1 MIRPPPTYL
10 TYHDQMTAPSTS
22 SHVDEPMPW
31 KLDRGRSFGEMGYL
45 PGLDGLRAVAIIG
58 VLLYHAGIDWM
69 PGGFLGVDVFFVISG
84 FLITSLILEEY
95 DRSGRVSFTKFYLG
109 RARRLLPAV
118 AVLLIAVGLAVL
130 IVYQDAL
137 SAFREDALA
146 TVFYVNNW
154 WYIFVDQSYFE
165 SVGRPPLLKHLWS
178 LSVEEQFY
186 LIWPVFA
193 LLLMRSGGRPL
204 VRRLALV
211 LAIAST
217 VWMAVLSIRN
227 GYPVDADP
235 SRAYFGTDSHSMGL
249 LVGAALATMWRPGRL
264 STQVPRRT
272 QLIITAIGVASLA
285 AVIGFYLFVG
295 EFTPWLYRGGFLAL
309 AFFTTALIAA
319 VTHPASFLGPALG
332 TGILRYIGRRS
343 YGIYLWHWPIFMVT
357 RPGIDVEWSEPVTF
371 VVRIALTLVIAELSY
386 RLVEMPIRRGV
397 LGRAWSA
404 VRSGGALGV
413 RAIGTL
419 IATGLVTV
427 IGAAVAI
434 ALLMNPGDGR
444 DAIPPDVAEA
454 MGIADGGPLE
464 LAIDDESSDAQDAA
478 DANTTADISTESAAD
493 PDATDNDNTTTDDS
507 STDDSTDN
515 GEPVA
520 SDEEIRAAN
529 GPVSVIG
536 DSVVLGARSAIK
548 EAMPGARVDAKVS
561 RMPGGFTGRVKKLDR
576 RDKLAN
582 VVVVHPA
589 TNGVINAKI
598 LRSILDPLTDYERVV
613 IVNASVPRSWEK
625 QNNKVIAK
633 VTPDY
638 PNVVVAD
645 WKSASDGR
653 SDYFVS
659 DGVHLTGSGAAAFAE
674 VIREAS
680 GL

>member
-1 MIRPPPTYL
+1 
-10 TYHDQMTAPSTS
+10 
-22 SHVDEPMPW
+22 MPW

-95 DRSGRVSFTKFYLG
+95 DRSGRVNFTKFYLG

-118 AVLLIAVGLAVL
+118 AVLLIAVGVAVL

-186 LIWPVFA
+186 LIWPAFA
-193 LLLMRSGGRPL
+193 LLLMQSGGRPL

-249 LVGAALATMWRPGRL
+249 LVGAGLATMWRPGRL
-264 STQVPRRT
+264 STQVPRGA
-272 QLIITAIGVASLA
+272 QLIITGIGVTSLA

-332 TGILRYIGRRS
+332 TGVLRYIGRRS

-404 VRSGGALGV
+404 VRSGGALGM

-419 IATGLVTV
+419 IATGIVTV
-427 IGAAVAI
+427 VGAAVAI
-434 ALLMNPGDGR
+434 ALIMNPGDGR

-464 LAIDDESSDAQDAA
+464 LAIDEESSDAQDDAA
-478 DANTTADISTESAAD
+478 ANATAGISTESGTD
-493 PDATDNDNTTTDDS
+493 PGITN
-507 STDDSTDN
+507 DDSTDS
-515 GEPVA
+515 GEPVL

-548 EAMPGARVDAKVS
+548 DAIPGARVDAKVS

-598 LRSILDPLTDYERVV
+598 MRGILDPLTDYERVV

-653 SDYFVS
+653 SEYFVS
-659 DGVHLTGSGAAAFAE
+659 DGVHLTDSGAAAFAE

>member
-1 MIRPPPTYL
+1 
-10 TYHDQMTAPSTS
+10 
-22 SHVDEPMPW
+22 MPW
-31 KLDRGRSFGEMGYL
+31 KLDRGRSLGEMGYL

-95 DRSGRVSFTKFYLG
+95 DRSGRVNFTKFYLG

-118 AVLLIAVGLAVL
+118 AVMLIAVGLAVL

-186 LIWPVFA
+186 LIWPAFA

-264 STQVPRRT
+264 STHIPRLA
-272 QLIITAIGVASLA
+272 QLIITGIGVASLA

-386 RLVEMPIRRGV
+386 RLVEMPIRRGA

-404 VRSGGALGV
+404 IRSGGTLGV
-413 RAIGTL
+413 RAIVTL
-419 IATGLVTV
+419 IATGIVT
-427 IGAAVAI
+427 IAGAAVAI
-434 ALLMNPGDGR
+434 ALIMNPGDGR

-478 DANTTADISTESAAD
+478 DAGANVGISTESGTAPGITSSQD
-493 PDATDNDNTTTDDS
+493 TDS
-507 STDDSTDN
+507 
-515 GEPVA
+515 GEPVL

-548 EAMPGARVDAKVS
+548 DAIPGARVDAKVS

-598 LRSILDPLTDYERVV
+598 LRGILDPLTDYERVV

-653 SDYFVS
+653 SEYFVS

>member
-1 MIRPPPTYL
+1 
-10 TYHDQMTAPSTS
+10 MTAPSTS
-22 SHVDEPMPW
+22 SHVDEQMPW

-95 DRSGRVSFTKFYLG
+95 DRSGRVNFTKFYLG

-193 LLLMRSGGRPL
+193 LLLMRLGGRPL

-211 LAIAST
+211 FAIAST

-264 STQVPRRT
+264 STQVPRGT
-272 QLIITAIGVASLA
+272 QLIITGIGVASLA

-332 TGILRYIGRRS
+332 TGVLRYIGRRS

-404 VRSGGALGV
+404 VRSGGRLGV

-419 IATGLVTV
+419 IATGIVTV
-427 IGAAVAI
+427 VGAAVAI
-434 ALLMNPGDGR
+434 ALIMNPGDGR
-444 DAIPPDVAEA
+444 DAIPPDVAKA

-464 LAIDDESSDAQDAA
+464 LAIDDESSDAQDAT
-478 DANTTADISTESAAD
+478 DANATAGISTDSGPD
-493 PDATDNDNTTTDDS
+493 PGITN
-507 STDDSTDN
+507 DDSTDS
-515 GEPVA
+515 GEPVL

-548 EAMPGARVDAKVS
+548 DAIPGARVDAKVS

-576 RDKLAN
+576 REKLAN

-589 TNGVINAKI
+589 TNGVMNAKI
-598 LRSILDPLTDYERVV
+598 LRGILDPLTDYERVV

-653 SDYFVS
+653 SEYFVS

-674 VIREAS
+674 VIREAT

>member
-1 MIRPPPTYL
+1 
-10 TYHDQMTAPSTS
+10 
-22 SHVDEPMPW
+22 MPW

-95 DRSGRVSFTKFYLG
+95 DRSGRVNFTKFYLG

-264 STQVPRRT
+264 STQVPRGA
-272 QLIITAIGVASLA
+272 QLVITGIGVASLA

-397 LGRAWSA
+397 LGRASSA

-419 IATGLVTV
+419 IATGIVTV
-427 IGAAVAI
+427 VGAAVAI
-434 ALLMNPGDGR
+434 ALIMNPGDGR

-478 DANTTADISTESAAD
+478 DANATAGISTESG
-493 PDATDNDNTTTDDS
+493 TDSGVTNNE
-507 STDDSTDN
+507 STDS
-515 GEPVA
+515 GEPVL

-548 EAMPGARVDAKVS
+548 DAIPGARVDAKVS

-589 TNGVINAKI
+589 TNGVMNAKI
-598 LRSILDPLTDYERVV
+598 LRGILDPLTDYERVV

-653 SDYFVS
+653 SEYFVS

>member
-1 MIRPPPTYL
+1 
-10 TYHDQMTAPSTS
+10 MTAPSTS
-22 SHVDEPMPW
+22 SHVDEQMPW

-95 DRSGRVSFTKFYLG
+95 DRSGRVNFTKFYLG

-264 STQVPRRT
+264 STQVPRGA
-272 QLIITAIGVASLA
+272 QLIITGIGVTSLA

-332 TGILRYIGRRS
+332 TGVLRYIGRRS

-404 VRSGGALGV
+404 VRSGGRLGV

-419 IATGLVTV
+419 IATGIVTV
-427 IGAAVAI
+427 VGAAVAI
-434 ALLMNPGDGR
+434 ALIMNPGDGR

-464 LAIDDESSDAQDAA
+464 LAIDDESSDAQDEA
-478 DANTTADISTESAAD
+478 DANATAGISTESGTD
-493 PDATDNDNTTTDDS
+493 PGITNDDNTDS
-507 STDDSTDN
+507 
-515 GEPVA
+515 GEPVL

-548 EAMPGARVDAKVS
+548 DAIPGARVDAKVS

-576 RDKLAN
+576 REKLAN

-598 LRSILDPLTDYERVV
+598 LRGILDPLTDYERVV

-653 SDYFVS
+653 SEYFVS

>member
-1 MIRPPPTYL
+1 
-10 TYHDQMTAPSTS
+10 MTAPSTS
-22 SHVDEPMPW
+22 SHVDEQMPW

-95 DRSGRVSFTKFYLG
+95 DRSGRVNFTKFYLG

-186 LIWPVFA
+186 LIWPAFA

-264 STQVPRRT
+264 STQVPRGA
-272 QLIITAIGVASLA
+272 QLIITGIGVASLA

-332 TGILRYIGRRS
+332 TGVLRYIGRRS

-404 VRSGGALGV
+404 VRSEGALGM

-419 IATGLVTV
+419 IATGIVTV
-427 IGAAVAI
+427 VGAAVAI
-434 ALLMNPGDGR
+434 ALIMNPGDGR

-464 LAIDDESSDAQDAA
+464 LAIDDESSDAQDAT
-478 DANTTADISTESAAD
+478 DANATAGISTDSGPD
-493 PDATDNDNTTTDDS
+493 PGITNDDNTNS
-507 STDDSTDN
+507 
-515 GEPVA
+515 GEPVL

-548 EAMPGARVDAKVS
+548 DAIPGARVDAKVS

-598 LRSILDPLTDYERVV
+598 MRGILDPLTDYERVV

-645 WKSASDGR
+645 WKSASDGK
-653 SDYFVS
+653 SEYFVS
-659 DGVHLTGSGAAAFAE
+659 DGVHLTDSGAAAFAE

>member
-1 MIRPPPTYL
+1 
-10 TYHDQMTAPSTS
+10 
-22 SHVDEPMPW
+22 MPW

-95 DRSGRVSFTKFYLG
+95 DRSGRVNFTKFYLG

-264 STQVPRRT
+264 STQVPRGA
-272 QLIITAIGVASLA
+272 QLIITGIGVASLA

-404 VRSGGALGV
+404 MRSEGALGM

-427 IGAAVAI
+427 VGAAVAI
-434 ALLMNPGDGR
+434 ALIMNPGDGR

-478 DANTTADISTESAAD
+478 DANATAGISTESGTD
-493 PDATDNDNTTTDDS
+493 PGITN
-507 STDDSTDN
+507 DDSTDG
-515 GEPVA
+515 GEPVL

-548 EAMPGARVDAKVS
+548 DAIPGARVDAKVS

-598 LRSILDPLTDYERVV
+598 MRGILDPLTDYERVV

-653 SDYFVS
+653 SEYFVS
-659 DGVHLTGSGAAAFAE
+659 DGVHLTDSGAAAFAE

>member
-1 MIRPPPTYL
+1 
-10 TYHDQMTAPSTS
+10 MTAPSTS
-22 SHVDEPMPW
+22 SHVDEQMPW

-95 DRSGRVSFTKFYLG
+95 DRSGRVNFAKFYLG

-118 AVLLIAVGLAVL
+118 AVLLIAVGVAVL

-186 LIWPVFA
+186 LIWPAFA

-264 STQVPRRT
+264 STQVPRGA
-272 QLIITAIGVASLA
+272 QLIITGIGVASLA

-419 IATGLVTV
+419 IATGIVTV
-427 IGAAVAI
+427 VGAAVAI
-434 ALLMNPGDGR
+434 ALIMNPGEGR

-454 MGIADGGPLE
+454 MGIADDGPLE

-478 DANTTADISTESAAD
+478 DANATAGISIESGTD
-493 PDATDNDNTTTDDS
+493 PGITNDE
-507 STDDSTDN
+507 STDS
-515 GEPVA
+515 GEPVL

-548 EAMPGARVDAKVS
+548 DAIPGVRVDAKVS

-598 LRSILDPLTDYERVV
+598 LRGILDPLTDYERVV

-633 VTPDY
+633 VSPDY

>member
-1 MIRPPPTYL
+1 MIRPPSTYL
-10 TYHDQMTAPSTS
+10 TYHDEMTAPSTS
-22 SHVDEPMPW
+22 SHVDEHMPW
-31 KLDRGRSFGEMGYL
+31 KLDRGRSLGEMGYL

-95 DRSGRVSFTKFYLG
+95 DRSGRVNFTKFYLG

-118 AVLLIAVGLAVL
+118 AVMLIAVGLAVL

-186 LIWPVFA
+186 LIWPAFA

-264 STQVPRRT
+264 STHIPRLA
-272 QLIITAIGVASLA
+272 QLIITGIGVASLA

-386 RLVEMPIRRGV
+386 RLVEMPIRRGA

-404 VRSGGALGV
+404 IRSGGTLGV
-413 RAIGTL
+413 RAIVTL
-419 IATGLVTV
+419 IATGIVT
-427 IGAAVAI
+427 IAGAAVAI
-434 ALLMNPGDGR
+434 ALIMNPGDGR
-444 DAIPPDVAEA
+444 DAIPPDVVEA

-478 DANTTADISTESAAD
+478 DAGANVGISTESGTAPGITSSQD
-493 PDATDNDNTTTDDS
+493 TDS
-507 STDDSTDN
+507 
-515 GEPVA
+515 GEPVL
-520 SDEEIRAAN
+520 SEEEIRAAN

-548 EAMPGARVDAKVS
+548 DAIPGARVDAKVS

-598 LRSILDPLTDYERVV
+598 LRGILDPLTDYERVV

-645 WKSASDGR
+645 WKSASNGR

>member
-1 MIRPPPTYL
+1 
-10 TYHDQMTAPSTS
+10 MTAPSTS
-22 SHVDEPMPW
+22 SHVDEQMPW

-95 DRSGRVSFTKFYLG
+95 DRSGRVNFAKFYLG

-118 AVLLIAVGLAVL
+118 AVLLIAVGVAVL

-186 LIWPVFA
+186 LIWPAFA

-264 STQVPRRT
+264 STQVPRGA
-272 QLIITAIGVASLA
+272 QLIITGIGVASLA

-386 RLVEMPIRRGV
+386 R
-397 LGRAWSA
+397 
-404 VRSGGALGV
+404 
-413 RAIGTL
+413 
-419 IATGLVTV
+419 
-427 IGAAVAI
+427 
-434 ALLMNPGDGR
+434 
-444 DAIPPDVAEA
+444 
-454 MGIADGGPLE
+454 
-464 LAIDDESSDAQDAA
+464 
-478 DANTTADISTESAAD
+478 
-493 PDATDNDNTTTDDS
+493 
-507 STDDSTDN
+507 
-515 GEPVA
+515 
-520 SDEEIRAAN
+520 
-529 GPVSVIG
+529 
-536 DSVVLGARSAIK
+536 
-548 EAMPGARVDAKVS
+548 
-561 RMPGGFTGRVKKLDR
+561 
-576 RDKLAN
+576 
-582 VVVVHPA
+582 
-589 TNGVINAKI
+589 
-598 LRSILDPLTDYERVV
+598 
-613 IVNASVPRSWEK
+613 
-625 QNNKVIAK
+625 
-633 VTPDY
+633 
-638 PNVVVAD
+638 
-645 WKSASDGR
+645 
-653 SDYFVS
+653 
-659 DGVHLTGSGAAAFAE
+659 
-674 VIREAS
+674 
-680 GL
+680 

>member
-1 MIRPPPTYL
+1 
-10 TYHDQMTAPSTS
+10 MTAPSTS
-22 SHVDEPMPW
+22 SHVDEQMPW

-95 DRSGRVSFTKFYLG
+95 DRSGRVNFTKFYLG

-264 STQVPRRT
+264 STQVPRGA
-272 QLIITAIGVASLA
+272 QLIITGIGVASLA

-332 TGILRYIGRRS
+332 TGVLRYIGRRS

-404 VRSGGALGV
+404 VRSGGALGM
-413 RAIGTL
+413 RAIATL
-419 IATGLVTV
+419 IATGIVTV
-427 IGAAVAI
+427 VGAAVAI
-434 ALLMNPGDGR
+434 ALIMNPGDGR

-464 LAIDDESSDAQDAA
+464 LAIDEESSDAQDDAA
-478 DANTTADISTESAAD
+478 ANATAGISTESGTD
-493 PDATDNDNTTTDDS
+493 PGITN
-507 STDDSTDN
+507 DDSTDS
-515 GEPVA
+515 GEPVL

-548 EAMPGARVDAKVS
+548 DAIPGARVDAKVS

-598 LRSILDPLTDYERVV
+598 MRGILDPLTDYERVV

-653 SDYFVS
+653 SEYFVS
-659 DGVHLTGSGAAAFAE
+659 DGVHLTDSGAAAFAE

>member
-1 MIRPPPTYL
+1 
-10 TYHDQMTAPSTS
+10 MTAPSTS
-22 SHVDEPMPW
+22 SRVDEHMPW

-95 DRSGRVSFTKFYLG
+95 DRSGRINFSKFYLG

-130 IVYQDAL
+130 IFYQDAL

-264 STQVPRRT
+264 STQVPRGA
-272 QLIITAIGVASLA
+272 QLIITGIGVASLA
-285 AVIGFYLFVG
+285 AVVGFYLFVG

-386 RLVEMPIRRGV
+386 RLVEMPIRRGA

-413 RAIGTL
+413 RAVGTL
-419 IATGLVTV
+419 IAASIVTV
-427 IGAAVAI
+427 AGAAVAI
-434 ALLMNPGDGR
+434 ALIMNPGDGR

-464 LAIDDESSDAQDAA
+464 LAIDDESSDAQGAA
-478 DANTTADISTESAAD
+478 DANATADMSTESGTGPGISNSQGAD
-493 PDATDNDNTTTDDS
+493 S
-507 STDDSTDN
+507 
-515 GEPVA
+515 GEPVLA
-520 SDEEIRAAN
+520 DEEIRAAN

-548 EAMPGARVDAKVS
+548 DAIPGARVDAKVS

-598 LRSILDPLTDYERVV
+598 LRGILDPLTDYERVV

-625 QNNKVIAK
+625 QNNTVIAK

-638 PNVVVAD
+638 PNVIVAD

>member
-1 MIRPPPTYL
+1 
-10 TYHDQMTAPSTS
+10 
-22 SHVDEPMPW
+22 MPW

-95 DRSGRVSFTKFYLG
+95 DRSGRVNFTKFYLG

-264 STQVPRRT
+264 STQVPRGA
-272 QLIITAIGVASLA
+272 QLIITGIGVASLA

-332 TGILRYIGRRS
+332 TGVLRYIGRRS

-404 VRSGGALGV
+404 VRSGGALGM

-419 IATGLVTV
+419 IATGIVTV
-427 IGAAVAI
+427 VGAAVAI
-434 ALLMNPGDGR
+434 ALIMNPGDGR

-464 LAIDDESSDAQDAA
+464 LAIDEESSDAQDDAA
-478 DANTTADISTESAAD
+478 ANATAGISTESGTD
-493 PDATDNDNTTTDDS
+493 PGITN
-507 STDDSTDN
+507 DDSTDS
-515 GEPVA
+515 GEPVL

-548 EAMPGARVDAKVS
+548 DAIPGARVDAKVS

-598 LRSILDPLTDYERVV
+598 MRGILDPLTDYERVV

-653 SDYFVS
+653 SEYFVS
-659 DGVHLTGSGAAAFAE
+659 DGVHLTDSGAAAFAE